1 MVRSR
6 MLGLL
11 VFSLAL
17 AGAFSSPC
25 WSQELYGINQCSARP
40 TESTCKIYQ
49 LSHLG
54 DDPSLGKWISET
66 IPAVIEPGTWNR
78 AETLGKCTLT
88 YYAPGKILV
97 VSHTSAVQE
106 KVAAFLK
113 DVKSS
118 LPKEQQKAGSKLRNK
133 LSNEQS
139 VIPAKFT
146 VCNPVQPVEPV
157 TASACPYPVPAPVS
171 RPKHLFHFI
180 IRYEGDGI
188 IDDSVAGV
196 MKEYYRKNC
205 DSATSETKPVLQSVL
220 VSPPCIGGVQARAIG
235 TAAAALEQSTPVA
248 APQAEAIPAPSTVE
262 NAKPNPE
269 NAAADADKK
278 QPGLGR
284 ALPPPENATIR

>member
-6 MLGLL
+6 MLGLIVL
-11 VFSLAL
+11 SLAL
-17 AGAFSSPC
+17 AGAFASPC
-25 WSQELYGINQCSARP
+25 WSQEPVPQSRYAVEPVPI

-54 DDPSLGKWISET
+54 ADPSLGKWISET
-66 IPAVIEPGTWNR
+66 IPAVIEPGTWAKGGSDGNR
-78 AETLGKCTLT
+78 ALT

-97 VSHTSAVQE
+97 VSHTPAVQE

-113 DVKSS
+113 DIKNS
-118 LPKEQQKAGSKLRNK
+118 LPKEQRAASKLRNK
-133 LSNEQS
+133 LSNEQT

-146 VCNPVQPVEPV
+146 VCNPVQSAEPV
-157 TASACPYPVPAPVS
+157 SASACPYPVPAPVS

-205 DSATSETKPVLQSVL
+205 DSGTSETKPVLQSVL
-220 VSPPCIGGVQARAIG
+220 VSPTFGSSPSAAIG
-235 TAAAALEQSTPVA
+235 TAATVLQPGTQVS
-248 APQAEAIPAPSTVE
+248 APPPELIPAPSTVE

-278 QPGLGR
+278 QP
-284 ALPPPENATIR
+284 